1 MTKAGS
7 SDIARKTD
15 RPYPLIGIVTPAR
28 NRRAWTVGFVQRLA
42 EQDYPFFKLYIVDSA
57 STDGTPEAIRALGL
71 DVVEMLEAPDS
82 AYWTA
87 ATNIGAQ
94 RALAE
99 GCDYVLTI
107 NDDAI
112 VANDFLSRLV
122 GAAQDG
128 GARIVGAIISYANEP
143 ARLWGVGAYN
153 DFASGAFVQ
162 TGLANMAEEALRP
175 DPDAPPGLVRVDYL
189 CGNGALFHRSVY
201 EEIGLYDV
209 RNTPHY
215 HADTELTMR
224 AERAGIARYCA
235 LDARLYNRFTEAGD
249 GAFASKNVR
258 FFSLRSANYVRPLFY
273 ILDRYCEA
281 DDRAV
286 ALTRYFARYLT
297 GASGRDHSKL
307 LRAIAFLTTPE
318 RRKIAVRD
326 WVPPSDPDLMLAQ
339 DIDLLLKLP
348 PRGFALAAYVRL
360 MRRVCSAPELLAYEQ
375 VVMSGRPRAGLLR
388 EFVGSEEFCNLAG
401 ASTAEFAQALLGGA
415 PAPSATPRQRA
426 LLAFRAVHSRNPT
439 ARELA
444 ASSPAQTPAHSAVPV
459 VYFNVDVLCM
469 AISDQRARTGVH
481 RYVVSLLDALRGDPR
496 AQIRIFYSTELQ
508 SQFDALIGERPEL
521 RAFEA
526 DLETPIAQRA
536 IAFYP
541 YFPFSAPPVSLARLP
556 QALTVCDLFPL
567 MRPEWFTDEAV
578 ARFRRQLHSL
588 VGVDHIF
595 CISRATQV
603 DLHRSFPSLKARS
616 SVAYLAADAA
626 VRPKTR
632 FIQFDK
638 IVKRAIAAPYFVCI
652 GTIEPRKN
660 LRNVLAAFAR
670 LGREARNLRMI
681 VVGQQGW
688 NVRTEELLKMEGI
701 DRSRIVFLGG
711 VPDAQLWELYAGA
724 LCVVFPSLGEGFGL
738 PILEAFQCSTP
749 VVTSDVASMPEIAT
763 QGAIL
768 VDPSDPD
775 AIAAAILRLAR
786 DRALRKRLA
795 QEGYARAQEF
805 SWTRCSDDHMRVFL
819 GLAARG
825 GTDQG
830 FESKLT
836 ACGAE

>member
-28 NRRAWTVGFVQRLA
+28 NRRAWTVGFAQRLA
-42 EQDYPFFKLYIVDSA
+42 EQDYPIFKLYIVDSA

-71 DVVEMLEAPDS
+71 DVVEMLAAPDS

-87 ATNIGAQ
+87 ATNIGVQ
-94 RALAE
+94 RALAD

-122 GAAQDG
+122 GAAQSG
-128 GARIVGAIISYANEP
+128 GARIVGAVISYANEP

-162 TGLANMAEEALRP
+162 TALANMAEEALRA
-175 DPDAPPGLVRVDYL
+175 DPGAPPGLVRVDYL

-201 EEIGLYDV
+201 EEVGLYDV

-273 ILDRYCEA
+273 ILDRYCGV

-286 ALTRYFARYLT
+286 ALTRYFARYLP
-297 GASGRDHSKL
+297 GASGRDRSKL
-307 LRAIAFLTTPE
+307 LRAIAFLTMPE
-318 RRKIAVRD
+318 RRKIAARE
-326 WVPPSDPDLMLAQ
+326 WVPSSDPDLMLAQ
-339 DIDLLLKLP
+339 DIDLLLNLP
-348 PRGFALAAYVRL
+348 PRGFALAAYVYL
-360 MRRVCSAPELLAYEQ
+360 MRRDCSASELAAYEQ
-375 VVMSGRPRAGLLR
+375 AAMSGRARADLLR
-388 EFVGSEEFCNLAG
+388 EFVESDEFRNHAG
-401 ASTAEFAQALLGGA
+401 ALTAEFARALLKGA
-415 PAPSATPRQRA
+415 SAPSGTPRQRA
-426 LLAFRAVHSRNPT
+426 LLAFRAVHGRNPT

-444 ASSPAQTPAHSAVPV
+444 ASSPALTPVHGAVPV
-459 VYFNVDVLCM
+459 VYFNVDVPCM

-481 RYVVSLLDALRGDPR
+481 RYVVSLLDALRADPR
-496 AQIRIFYSTELQ
+496 AQIRIFYSAELR
-508 SQFDALIGERPEL
+508 SQFNTLIGERPEL
-521 RAFEA
+521 RALEA
-526 DLETPIAQRA
+526 DFETPIAQRA
-536 IAFYP
+536 VVFYP
-541 YFPFSAPPVSLARLP
+541 YFPFGARPVSLARLP
-556 QALTVCDLFPL
+556 QALTVCDLFAV
-567 MRPEWFTDEAV
+567 MRPEWFADEAV
-578 ARFRRQLHSL
+578 ARFRHQLHSL

-595 CISRATQV
+595 CISRATQI
-603 DLHRSFPSLKARS
+603 DLHRVFPSLKASS

-632 FIQFDK
+632 FIQFGK
-638 IVKRAIAAPYFVCI
+638 IVKRAIAGPYFVCV

-660 LRNVLAAFAR
+660 LHNVLAAFAR
-670 LGREARNLRMI
+670 LGREARKLRMI
-681 VVGQQGW
+681 VVGQEGW
-688 NVRTEELLKMEGI
+688 NVRTQDLLKMEGI
-701 DRSRIVFLGG
+701 DRSRIVFLGR

-724 LCVVFPSLGEGFGL
+724 MCVAFPSLGEGFGL
-738 PILEAFQCSTP
+738 PILEAFQCGAP
-749 VVTSDVASMPEIAT
+749 VVTSDVTSMPEIAT
-763 QGAIL
+763 KGAIL
-768 VDPSDPD
+768 VDPNDPD

-786 DRALRKRLA
+786 DGALRKRLA

-805 SWTRCSDDHMRVFL
+805 SWTQCSDDHMRVFL
-819 GLAARG
+819 ELAAG
-825 GTDQG
+825 GFDDRR
-830 FESKLT
+830 
-836 ACGAE
+836 